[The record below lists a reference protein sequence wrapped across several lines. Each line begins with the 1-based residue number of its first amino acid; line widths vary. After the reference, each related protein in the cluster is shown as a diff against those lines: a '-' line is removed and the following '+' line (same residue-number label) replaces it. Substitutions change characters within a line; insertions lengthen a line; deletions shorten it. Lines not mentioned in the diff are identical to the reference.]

1 MAALSA
7 SVNIIPMKPYLF
19 LKQPWAL
26 PLFVLA
32 TCAQA
37 ADPMPANPGEQTSI
51 RERQERLIEEQ
62 RRRLRD
68 LQQLPGTT
76 PQEPE
81 PQTVPSPECLTI
93 DSIEIQ
99 GADLLS
105 IEAREGLTR
114 QYLQQCLGVTQFNHL
129 LRDITASYLE
139 RGRVTSRAYLPEQN
153 LASGHLLIQVIE
165 GRLEG
170 VHGAAGGVTSRELAM
185 AFPGQP
191 GAVLDLREIEQLVD
205 QLNRLP
211 SRRTSVELTPGRS
224 VGSSN
229 VQVSDN
235 PQKPWRVSLLRNNS
249 GQKSTGEQQ
258 WGVGLA
264 WDSPLGLADQ
274 LNLRANHD
282 AQSDSARSAD
292 NSLLNYNVPWGWWNF
307 NYSYSRSHYRSTIQT
322 EALRFTYSGSSQS
335 HQLQA
340 ERVIYRDTLSKTSLS
355 AGIAHM
361 RTESYARNTLLAGS
375 SPRITE
381 AQFGINHGRRVAG
394 AFVNLDLG
402 LQQGIGALDAQSDRD
417 RGPGKQTARYRKYTA
432 TASYLVPF
440 RLWDESFTFTSL
452 ATGQL
457 SENVLYNAQ
466 RMSIGGHTS
475 VRGFK
480 DQYLSG
486 DTGGYWRNELRWSR
500 PVAWDWMRSTLAEY
514 GAALAYDQGVISNTG
529 HAGDQHGRL
538 SGNAL
543 ELFARGRHLSMG
555 LTFAHSRQRAAGVE
569 RDSPV
574 YFHVDL
580 TF

>member
-1 MAALSA
+1 MGALSA
-7 SVNIIPMKPYLF
+7 SVKSSLMKRSLF
-19 LKQPWAL
+19 LQQPWAL
-26 PLFVLA
+26 PLFVMA

-37 ADPMPANPGEQTSI
+37 ADSMPSNPGEQTSI
-51 RERQERLIEEQ
+51 RERQEGLIEQQ

-68 LQQLPGTT
+68 LQRLPGAT
-76 PQEPE
+76 PQEPD
-81 PQTVPSPECLTI
+81 PQTVPSPACFEI
-93 DSIEIQ
+93 DRIEVQ

-105 IEAREGLTR
+105 SETQHALTR
-114 QYLQQCLGVTQFNHL
+114 QYLHRCLGVIQFNHL
-129 LRDITASYLE
+129 LRDITAHYLE
-139 RGRVTSRAYLPEQN
+139 RGWVTSRAYLPQQN
-153 LASGHLLIQVIE
+153 LASGDLLIQVIE

-191 GAVLDLREIEQLVD
+191 GAVLDLREIEQMVD

-229 VQVSDN
+229 VQVSDS

-258 WGVGLA
+258 WGMALA
-264 WDSPLGLADQ
+264 WDNPLGLADQ
-274 LNLRANHD
+274 FNLRANHD

-292 NSLLNYNVPWGWWNF
+292 NALLNYNVPWGWWNF
-307 NYSYSRSHYRSTIQT
+307 NYSYSRNHYRSTLQA
-322 EALRFTYSGSSQS
+322 EAQRFTYSGNSQS

-340 ERVIYRDTLSKTSLS
+340 ERVIHRDALSKTSLS

-361 RTESYARNTLLAGS
+361 RTESYARNTFLGGS

-381 AQFGINHGRRVAG
+381 AQFGINHGRRLGG
-394 AFVNLDLG
+394 AFINLDVG
-402 LQQGIGALDAQSDRD
+402 LQQGIGALDAQSARSP
-417 RGPGKQTARYRKYTA
+417 RLGAPSSRYRKYTA
-432 TASYLVPF
+432 TASYLLPF

-452 ATGQL
+452 ATGQR
-457 SENVLYNAQ
+457 SEDVLYNAQ

-500 PVAWDWMRSTLAEY
+500 PVAWDWMRPAFADY
-514 GAALAYDQGVISNTG
+514 GAALAYDQGVISHTR

-543 ELFARGRHLSMG
+543 ELFARGRHLSMA
-555 LTFAHSRQRAAGVE
+555 LTFAHSQQRSAGVE
-569 RDSPV
+569 RDSPA
-574 YFHVDL
+574 YFHVEL